1 MQSDLRCHQYRPDC
15 TGGQK
20 GKRERQDGLT
30 KEYLFG
36 VLKGGRG
43 SNRLRGERGEGAP
56 GRGQSCCGVQ
66 SLVSRAVLLDV
77 LSWEYPEEELDT

>member
-43 SNRLRGERGEGAP
+43 SNRLRGERVPQAGDRAAVE
-56 GRGQSCCGVQ
+56 
-66 SLVSRAVLLDV
+66 SRA
-77 LSWEYPEEELDT
+77 W